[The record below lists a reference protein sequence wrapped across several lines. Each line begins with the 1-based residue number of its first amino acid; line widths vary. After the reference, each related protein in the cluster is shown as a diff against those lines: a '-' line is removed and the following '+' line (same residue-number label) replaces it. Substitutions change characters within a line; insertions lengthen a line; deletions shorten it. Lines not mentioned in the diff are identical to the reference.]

1 MKQTNHI
8 KTVFGTNLKK
18 YRELAGMS
26 QTELA
31 EKLSCNS
38 KYLSEIET
46 GKSFASSELMEDIV
60 SVLNIPISYLF
71 ASTEDKPE
79 EFRIIETAVDKA
91 VLEMSDKL
99 KNLLLS
105 R

>member
-1 MKQTNHI
+1 
-8 KTVFGTNLKK
+8 
-18 YRELAGMS
+18 
-26 QTELA
+26 
-31 EKLSCNS
+31 
-38 KYLSEIET
+38 
-46 GKSFASSELMEDIV
+46 MEDIV
-60 SVLNIPISYLF
+60 SVLNIAISYLF

-91 VLEMSDKL
+91 VSEMSDKL

>member
-1 MKQTNHI
+1 
-8 KTVFGTNLKK
+8 
-18 YRELAGMS
+18 MS

-60 SVLNIPISYLF
+60 SVLNILISYLF

-79 EFRIIETAVDKA
+79 ESRIIETAVDKA
-91 VLEMSDKL
+91 VSEMSDKL
-99 KNLLLS
+99 KDLLLT